1 MERAEEE
8 NPREPKIEHEK
19 TYLGQKGEMLSI
31 IKTINA
37 HELKDEL
44 WSGALDTL
52 ETITENDKL
61 PDLMGL
67 LEEIYPEPVEITAVN
82 DLLWFEEDF
91 LFEQLNVNQ
100 DKQKRL

>member
-1 MERAEEE
+1 
-8 NPREPKIEHEK
+8 
-19 TYLGQKGEMLSI
+19 MLSI
-31 IKTINA
+31 IKDISSF
-37 HELKDEL
+37 ELKGEL

-61 PDLMGL
+61 HDLMGL